1 MASAERQERRGP
13 GWWKRDCIRLFTLV
27 LVMVNPLPTLVVQ
40 VKFFHER
47 NVELANITSSIS
59 ALI

>member
-1 MASAERQERRGP
+1 VVEKRLSERAGRN
-13 GWWKRDCIRLFTLV
+13 CIRLFPLV